1 MSVQISGSRVLEC
14 LSGTRPRLLWVDF
27 ERYARRVIAASEADW
42 HSSAA
47 QQAAILAQ
55 AHRVVPSEV
64 VALGVW
70 APFLR
75 VSGPDTNAAQAL
87 EGRPG
92 QSFLA
97 ELVDAVAH
105 HLGARADI
113 VLRVPAPKDV
123 VLGARR
129 PPHVIDFDVLD
140 DAMLAM
146 TAMLRSLSDRPIAG
160 LVVDAAGRELHV
172 DELEALDS
180 VAAAVRHYGWFV
192 AVANLAAAQVPPWCT
207 VRLDAEHAPGAGQ
220 GGGLGRAFWLNAEPP
235 PPIGLVYGEVPNE
248 LSPEDVVRAAA
259 RLTT

>member
-1 MSVQISGSRVLEC
+1 MRGRRVLEW
-14 LSGTRPRLLWVDF
+14 LSGARPRLLWVDF
-27 ERYARRVIAASEADW
+27 DRYARRVFAGSEADW

-47 QQAAILAQ
+47 QQASIIAQ

-64 VALGVW
+64 VALGIW
-70 APFLR
+70 EPFLR
-75 VSGPDTNAAQAL
+75 ASAPDADAAQAL
-87 EGRPG
+87 EGG
-92 QSFLA
+92 AGHSFLD

-105 HLGARADI
+105 HLGARADL
-113 VLRVPAPKDV
+113 VLRLPAPEDIV
-123 VLGARR
+123 RGARR
-129 PPHVIDFDVLD
+129 RPHAIDFDVLD
-140 DAMLAM
+140 DAMLAV
-146 TAMLRSLSDRPIAG
+146 TALLRSLSGKPIAG

-180 VAAAVRHYGWFV
+180 VAAAARHYDWFV
-192 AVANLAAAQVPPWCT
+192 AVARPAAAPVPPWCA

-235 PPIGLVYGEVPNE
+235 PPIGLLYGEVPDE